1 MNNLTDFDLKD
12 KKLLIRVDMNVPIQN
27 GAVVDDT
34 RILASLPTIKFAHES
49 GAKIVLISHLG
60 RPSEGTPEE
69 KFSLQP
75 VADSLSKLINKPI
88 EIISELSSPKLFN
101 STSNI
106 QILENIRFF
115 DGEKSNSKTLG
126 MKLADLCDIYVFDA
140 FGTSHREQAST
151 YSAILYSK
159 QACSGLLLE
168 KEIRALTK
176 ALNEYENP
184 FTAIIGGSKVS
195 TKLEL
200 IININKKADHI
211 IVGGGIANTFIK
223 AAGYEVGKS
232 LYEDS
237 MVDLAKQILDDGKII
252 LPETLITSLSF
263 EGQDIKEKNI
273 QDVASNEMILDQMLT
288 NNMQSAIES
297 ANTVLWNGPLGVF
310 ENRLFEKGTK
320 DLSENIAKSNAFSIA
335 GGGETI
341 SAINKFIGTDDVSYC
356 STGGGAFL
364 EFMEGKELPSIKAL
378 RSKN

>member
-1 MNNLTDFDLKD
+1 
-12 KKLLIRVDMNVPIQN
+12 
-27 GAVVDDT
+27 
-34 RILASLPTIKFAHES
+34 
-49 GAKIVLISHLG
+49 
-60 RPSEGTPEE
+60 
-69 KFSLQP
+69 
-75 VADSLSKLINKPI
+75 
-88 EIISELSSPKLFN
+88 
-101 STSNI
+101 
-106 QILENIRFF
+106 
-115 DGEKSNSKTLG
+115 

-159 QACSGLLLE
+159 QACAGLLLE

-364 EFMEGKELPSIKAL
+364 EFMEGKELPSIQAL